1 MLTVMTTFTTTVCSP
16 RTKPAQIVLIKY
28 RKIYVF
34 LHCSR
39 ISLQFFFLPVIDI
52 LNPELKRGKCTS
64 FGASTS
70 DHDRIYFTF
79 DCWWSRYSQKEQRKM
94 KRDNWEIIFVKCSM
108 FFLYTLSFDKLWVRG
123 QACLFGLL
131 LSTEKV

>member
-52 LNPELKRGKCTS
+52 LNPELKRGNEES
-64 FGASTS
+64 ALPLVLQHLIMIGYISPSTV
-70 DHDRIYFTF
+70 DGRDTH
-79 DCWWSRYSQKEQRKM
+79 
-94 KRDNWEIIFVKCSM
+94 KRN
-108 FFLYTLSFDKLWVRG
+108 RG
-123 QACLFGLL
+123 
-131 LSTEKV
+131 K